1 MWLLK
6 GLPKRGLLRNYYAF
20 ESRKVGRAYARDLPV
35 THTGS
40 ATHLFRDLWL
50 FLPPLCLSPWSGGT
64 CPHLPHQVPL
74 RISLLITLDFPQ
86 RKSYSEVQ
94 NGREGLRAPFLLVSV
109 KVSSLRQIVFMRQAW
124 ETWRHHD
131 VVCPSSSPPEVSAWA
146 HFFLCTNR
154 WQKHKFSKLN
164 SFRWC

>member
-74 RISLLITLDFPQ
+74 RISLWITLDFPREKAIQKFRMVERVWGLLSCWSLWKCLHYGRSFLWDKHERHGGIMMWYVLALPRQ
-86 RKSYSEVQ
+86 RSVRGHIFFFVLTAGKNISFQ
-94 NGREGLRAPFLLVSV
+94 N
-109 KVSSLRQIVFMRQAW
+109 
-124 ETWRHHD
+124 
-131 VVCPSSSPPEVSAWA
+131 
-146 HFFLCTNR
+146 
-154 WQKHKFSKLN
+154 
-164 SFRWC
+164 